1 MKEKKDEVFETGNNS
16 NPEVTKSSTSVS
28 GVLETKTKDKV
39 ENDSDE
45 TDGGKMSKSTFTIEA
60 KKSKSPSKIM
70 STGSYNK
77 NFSENQ
83 PDILKP
89 EKQTTFKETEL
100 ISDEKTN
107 SQTVLKNQ
115 EITSKLHKEKITPEI
130 IANTL
135 QTEKITSQSEKV
147 ATQQT
152 EIISPQTEIISPQTE
167 KLFPQ
172 TEKASMQT
180 VKVTPQLEET
190 GIMSP
195 QTGNLS
201 PQTGIL
207 TPQTG
212 ILIPQTG
219 TSTLQTGITSPETV
233 IMPPQTENSQLLSSV
248 TKNRVQRGNAKRRP
262 PTRQKMKAQA
272 AESETSL
279 NLFENHAQNSSSND
293 LAEVSRDS
301 SINGSP
307 DSATISPKKMEPKP
321 NLLKQGNNLLIN
333 ELKFKLKPAKSNQ
346 KEENIPTATQ
356 LNSSINLEKDDLKNN
371 SKPEM
376 AESSIS
382 ASAKSKEVDVNP
394 VIDKTDANTVDTID
408 KIIDKSN
415 SKGSYLSV
423 AVGLSGILKVKQKLG
438 VTFNFDTQDVIVL

>member
-152 EIISPQTEIISPQTE
+152 EIISPQTE

-201 PQTGIL
+201 
-207 TPQTG
+207 PQTG

-279 NLFENHAQNSSSND
+279 NLFENHAQNSSDD
-293 LAEVSRDS
+293 LAEVSRDI
-301 SINGSP
+301 SINDSL
-307 DSATISPKKMEPKP
+307 DSATISP
-321 NLLKQGNNLLIN
+321 
-333 ELKFKLKPAKSNQ
+333 
-346 KEENIPTATQ
+346 
-356 LNSSINLEKDDLKNN
+356 
-371 SKPEM
+371 
-376 AESSIS
+376 
-382 ASAKSKEVDVNP
+382 
-394 VIDKTDANTVDTID
+394 
-408 KIIDKSN
+408 
-415 SKGSYLSV
+415 
-423 AVGLSGILKVKQKLG
+423 
-438 VTFNFDTQDVIVL
+438 